1 MFTLN
6 TVIKISD
13 KKISL
18 NTLKSSRSERK
29 IIGLT
34 RVKVRPSV
42 DYLPYMSSS
51 VFIPQD
57 WEKSLSTFSA
67 LGTFLM
73 RILSFKYIYR
83 DFYTA
88 IRFLK
93 TKIRYLLSIACNKFH
108 NLLPSC
114 YYSKL
119 SLRTFPSVSAIVL
132 GGELS
137 WTRKFWL
144 NSNPALTLSIP
155 HWSSETPSRVA
166 SGSDPSLSRWLSITG
181 TLG

>member
-1 MFTLN
+1 MVCYLHFASYLKHN
-6 TVIKISD
+6 NKN
-13 KKISL
+13 KRQKISL

-57 WEKSLSTFSA
+57 CEKSLSTFSA

-108 NLLPSC
+108 NLLPFS
-114 YYSKL
+114 
-119 SLRTFPSVSAIVL
+119 T
-132 GGELS
+132 
-137 WTRKFWL
+137 
-144 NSNPALTLSIP
+144 NPRAKM
-155 HWSSETPSRVA
+155 
-166 SGSDPSLSRWLSITG
+166 SGL
-181 TLG
+181 